1 MRGRTHLVR
10 TLTLGLAAPIT
21 VSDLAQARL
30 GLPERAVLTV
40 TTCRHGASGL
50 VWRGAFGDGCWIHVE
65 R

>member
-1 MRGRTHLVR
+1 V
-10 TLTLGLAAPIT
+10 
-21 VSDLAQARL
+21 AQARL

-50 VWRGAFGDGCWIHVE
+50 AWRGAFGDGCWIQVE